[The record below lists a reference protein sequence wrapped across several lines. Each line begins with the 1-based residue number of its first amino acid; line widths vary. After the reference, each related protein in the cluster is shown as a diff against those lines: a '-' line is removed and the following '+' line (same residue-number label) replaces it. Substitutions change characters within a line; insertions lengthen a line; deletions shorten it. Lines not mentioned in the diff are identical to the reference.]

1 MLLNEDYFN
10 AITNIDYEEPETR
23 ISEEQ
28 TGPDWLISLT
38 TSSQFTEKQHNIF
51 IKKISYLDYVRKIE
65 IVNPSYNIRNVK
77 FAIHKSRKL

>member
-10 AITNIDYEEPETR
+10 AITNIDYEELETG

-38 TSSQFTEKQHNIF
+38 TSS
-51 IKKISYLDYVRKIE
+51 
-65 IVNPSYNIRNVK
+65 
-77 FAIHKSRKL
+77 